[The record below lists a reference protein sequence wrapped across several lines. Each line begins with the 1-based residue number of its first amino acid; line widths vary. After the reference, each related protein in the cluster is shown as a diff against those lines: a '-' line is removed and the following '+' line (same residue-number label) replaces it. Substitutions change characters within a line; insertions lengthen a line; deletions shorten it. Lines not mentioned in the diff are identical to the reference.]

1 MHVSLRAIE
10 SRFVASFLPVLEDQ
24 TSFNPRVTASSWR
37 LAPESKRH
45 LLVVDD
51 APDIAQLLATFLR
64 AIGYEVL
71 TANSANEALELAS
84 DTHFDAVIS
93 DIGMPVMN
101 GYEFAAA
108 LRAITDYRNVP
119 LVAVTGFDEYDD
131 GQRSRSAGFDA
142 HLKKPLDLTQL
153 ASTVGSLLR

>member
-10 SRFVASFLPVLEDQ
+10 SRVIASFLPLLEDQ
-24 TSFNPRVTASSWR
+24 TNFNPRVSASSWH
-37 LAPESKRH
+37 LASGSKHH

-71 TANSANEALELAS
+71 TANSANEALELAR

-108 LRAITDYRNVP
+108 LRAITDYRDVP

-131 GQRSRSAGFDA
+131 RQRSRSAGFDA

-153 ASTVGSLLR
+153 ASTVCSLLQ